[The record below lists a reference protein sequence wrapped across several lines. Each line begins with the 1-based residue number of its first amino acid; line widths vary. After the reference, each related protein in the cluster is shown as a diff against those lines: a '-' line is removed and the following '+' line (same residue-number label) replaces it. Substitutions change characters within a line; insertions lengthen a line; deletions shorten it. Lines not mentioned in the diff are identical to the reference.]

1 MNLFGSEWCDSAE
14 GSSDVDDFKIKGK
27 CRVTEVL
34 AAELYRMN

>member
-1 MNLFGSEWCDSAE
+1 MNLFGSEWFDSAE
-14 GSSDVDDFKIKGK
+14 GVPDVDDFKINGK